1 MLNFD
6 FIDKGL
12 GIVSPANFVYDFSK
26 KKMFFMLY
34 TINSPNLIAWLP
46 SLLEILGNMSL
57 GIVC

>member
-26 KKMFFMLY
+26 KMFFMLY
-34 TINSPNLIAWLP
+34 TINSPNLSAWLP
-46 SLLEILGNMSL
+46 SLLEILGNMSIA
-57 GIVC
+57 IVC

>member
-26 KKMFFMLY
+26 KMFFMLY

-46 SLLEILGNMSL
+46 SLLGILGNMSIA
-57 GIVC
+57 IVC

>member
-12 GIVSPANFVYDFSK
+12 GIVSPANFVYDFS

-46 SLLEILGNMSL
+46 SLLEILGNMSIA
-57 GIVC
+57 IVC